1 MITVARPKM
10 KNKEIQTDID
20 DQASKLISFI
30 QEKGESQSDANQEV

>member
-10 KNKEIQTDID
+10 ENKEIQTDID
-20 DQASKLISFI
+20 YQASKSTSFI